1 MAFDNELLV
10 SRGTSLSDPIRASHF
25 RKAAPPTT
33 GDRWGTWGPDSMYYA
48 RMPGGSVLTFDLSK
62 LTLQDYRQMR
72 DDYQLSASL
81 LILMFIVA
89 QADWTIE
96 CEDPK
101 IAAQIETNL
110 RKVWFPLIRSLSTA
124 DWSGFAPTVQVFEL
138 DKQSKYY
145 EITAF
150 KDLLPE
156 MSRVHWNI
164 TKPNGPMGASIYTFD
179 GIDFGGEPT
188 IPPEACF
195 WYPMLMENGN
205 YYGRKLLR
213 PAFPAWFF
221 SQLMHLFTNRYFE
234 RFGEPTAI
242 GLYPADEAVTGANG
256 QQSSARSMME
266 NTLQGL
272 RSRGVVSLPSETDD
286 KGKPLW
292 DIKYL
297 ESQMRGVDFDRYIER
312 LDEEKSLALFTP
324 VLMFRT
330 GSKGSYNLSAT
341 HMQVFQY
348 MLNALVGDKKHY
360 IDKYI
365 IKRLK
370 DINFGPNAPEA
381 QIRFRVLGR
390 LGDDG
395 AVSILQ
401 ALLQN
406 GGAQLDQKG
415 LQDLGAY
422 LGLGL
427 QEVAQLTGQDPNAA
441 PGNAPAGAPHP
452 PHLDPRLHPGTKSQ
466 STATLLTPRRAA
478 GNPANPNPRGNNPG
492 GRNAPSQSSPRTAL
506 HSAKERLV
514 QQITSAYSKSDAPDF
529 SNAKVGFKG
538 AYVNAMVAEGADQ
551 TQVEQFFT
559 GLQDDVTSALV
570 GHADQASTLAA
581 LETAFAEY
589 GVTDE

>member
-1 MAFDNELLV
+1 MAFDTELLV
-10 SRGTSLSDPIRASHF
+10 SRGTSLTDPIRASHF
-25 RKAAPPTT
+25 RRAEAPAT
-33 GDRWGTWGPDSMYYA
+33 GDRYGTWGPDGMYYA
-48 RMPGGSVLTFDLSK
+48 RLPGGSVLTFDLSK

-81 LILMFIVA
+81 NILMFIVA
-89 QADWTIE
+89 QADWSIE
-96 CEDPK
+96 CDDPK
-101 IAAQIETNL
+101 IAQTIEEGL
-110 RKVWFPLIRSLSTA
+110 RKVWFPMIRALSTA
-124 DWSGFAPTVQVFEL
+124 DWAGFAPTVKVFDL
-138 DKQSKYY
+138 DKNSKYY
-145 EITAF
+145 EITEF
-150 KDLLPE
+150 KDLIPE

-164 TKPNGPMGASIYTFD
+164 TRPNGPLGASIYKFD

-188 IPPEACF
+188 IPAENCF

-242 GLYPADEAVTGANG
+242 GLYPADEQVSNASG
-256 QQSSARSMME
+256 QQISARSLME
-266 NTLQGL
+266 TTLQGL
-272 RSRGVVSLPSETDD
+272 RSRGVVSLPSEKDD
-286 KGKPLW
+286 KGNPLW

-330 GSKGSYNLSAT
+330 GAKGTYNLGT
-341 HMQVFQY
+341 LHMDVFQY
-348 MLNALVGDKKHY
+348 MLNALMGDKKHY

-365 IKRLK
+365 IKQLK

-395 AVSILQ
+395 AVQILQ

-406 GGAQLDQKG
+406 GGAQLDQNG

-427 QEVAQLTGQDPNAA
+427 QEVAQLTGQPA
-441 PGNAPAGAPHP
+441 PGQDPTQGGTP
-452 PHLDPRLHPGTKSQ
+452 PHLDPRLHPGQKSQ
-466 STATLLTPRRAA
+466 ATATLL
-478 GNPANPNPRGNNPG
+478 NPAARNAGPARLGSPGRGAPNPA
-492 GRNAPSQSSPRTAL
+492 GRTTSSPRTAL
-506 HSAKERLV
+506 HSARTRLFEQIER
-514 QQITSAYSKSDAPDF
+514 AYAKSDEPSFA
-529 SNAKVGFKG
+529 NVKVGYKG
-538 AYVNAMVAEGADQ
+538 AFVNAMTAEGADQ
-551 TQVEQFFT
+551 QTVEQFFA
-559 GLQDDVTSALV
+559 GLQDDISNALSDV
-570 GHADQASTLAA
+570 PDKTAA
-581 LETAFAEY
+581 ITALTTVFSEY
-589 GVTDE
+589 GVDDD

>member
-10 SRGTSLSDPIRASHF
+10 ARGNSLADPIRASHF
-25 RKAAPPTT
+25 RKAPAPST
-33 GDRWGTWGPDSMYYA
+33 GDRFGTWGPDGMYYA
-48 RMPGGSVLTFDLSK
+48 RLPGGSVLTFDLSK

-96 CEDPK
+96 CEDQN
-101 IAAQIETNL
+101 IADVIETGL

-124 DWSGFAPTVQVFEL
+124 DWCGFAPTVKVFDL
-138 DKQSKYY
+138 DKNSKYY
-145 EITAF
+145 EIKEF
-150 KDLLPE
+150 KDLIPE

-164 TKPNGPMGASIYTFD
+164 TKPNGSMGASIYKFD

-188 IPPEACF
+188 IPAENCF

-205 YYGRKLLR
+205 MYGRKLLR

-221 SQLMHLFTNRYFE
+221 SQLIHLFTNRYFE
-234 RFGEPTAI
+234 RFGEPTAV
-242 GLYPADEAVTGANG
+242 GTYPADEEVTTSSG
-256 QQSSARSMME
+256 QTISGRAMME
-266 NTLQGL
+266 QTLAGL
-272 RSRGVVSLPSETDD
+272 RSRGTVSMPSEKDE
-286 KGKPLW
+286 KGNPLW

-324 VLMFRT
+324 VLLFRT
-330 GSKGSYNLSAT
+330 GSKGSYNLGDM

-360 IDKYI
+360 IDKHI
-365 IKRLK
+365 IKQLK

-395 AVSILQ
+395 AVTILQ

-406 GGAQLDQKG
+406 GAAQLNQQG

-422 LGLGL
+422 LGLGV
-427 QEVAQLTGQDPNAA
+427 QEIAQLQGQEPTQPDPAQ
-441 PGNAPAGAPHP
+441 PGG
-452 PHLDPRLHPGTKSQ
+452 DPRIHPGVKTQ
-466 STATLLTPRRAA
+466 RTAALLSPPKPPA
-478 GNPANPNPRGNNPG
+478 GNPNPNPA
-492 GRNAPSQSSPRTAL
+492 GRTVPSPRTAL
-506 HSAKERLV
+506 HSARERLV
-514 QQITSAYSKSDAPDF
+514 GQVEKAFAKGNPDF
-529 SNAKVGFKG
+529 SNVKVGYKG
-538 AYVNAMVAEGADQ
+538 AFVNAMMAEGTDQ
-551 TQVEQFFT
+551 QVVEQFFS
-559 GLQDDVTSALV
+559 GLQADVLDAL
-570 GHADQASTLAA
+570 AEPKD
-581 LETAFAEY
+581 LETSLNALNNAFSEY
-589 GVTDE
+589 GIEPDSDPHLEDS